1 MSKNSIVF
9 RNKNQIIINTD
20 LTKTFV
26 FNDDFYSNQDIF
38 YYDNSGSTDVLIPE
52 GTVLG
57 RVTSTGFLIPWVSSA
72 SDGSERPVGVLVGDI
87 WVEYGETY
95 QEDCTICI
103 RGNVAAQK
111 LGLQGSDT
119 ITTKIVNGIEAGVTL
134 RDSLTG
140 KGFKLIQSEQNTFP
154 DNY

>member
-1 MSKNSIVF
+1 MSQNKIVF

-26 FNDDFYSNQDIF
+26 FNDDFYSNQDTF
-38 YYDNSGSTDVLIPE
+38 YYNNSASVDVLIPE

-57 RVTSTGFLIPWVSSA
+57 RVTSTGFLIPWVSTA
-72 SDGSERPVGVLVGDI
+72 SDGSERPVGILVGDV
-87 WVEYGETY
+87 WVEYGEVY
-95 QEDCTICI
+95 QEDCTFCI
-103 RGNVAAQK
+103 RGHVAAQK

-119 ITTKIVNGIEAGVTL
+119 ITTKIVSGIEAGVTL

-140 KGFKLIQSEQNTFP
+140 KGFKLIQSDQNMIY